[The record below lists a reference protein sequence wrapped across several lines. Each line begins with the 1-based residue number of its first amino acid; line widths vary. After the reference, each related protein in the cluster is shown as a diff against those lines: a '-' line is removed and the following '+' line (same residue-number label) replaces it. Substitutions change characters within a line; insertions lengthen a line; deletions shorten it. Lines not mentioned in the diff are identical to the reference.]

1 MESLKYKI
9 VKNAGQYEEY
19 CNLLEILVDQ
29 PESEKHEEEIELL
42 TLLIEK
48 WDEEHSTLK
57 ESDPVELLKF
67 LMIENQL
74 KSKDLS
80 ELLGVGKSVVSEI
93 LSYKKGFSKEIIRK
107 LADRFKLKQ
116 DAFNRPYALKIV
128 SKRKVVEAA
137 VN

>member
-19 CNLLEILVDQ
+19 CNLLETLVDQ
-29 PESEKHEEEIELL
+29 PESEEHEEEIELL

-57 ESDPVELLKF
+57 ENDPVELLKF
-67 LMIENQL
+67 LMAENQL
-74 KSKDLS
+74 KPKDLS

-93 LSYKKGFSKEIIRK
+93 LSYKKGFSKEVIRK

-116 DAFNRPYALKIV
+116 DAFNRPYALKTV

>member
-19 CNLLEILVDQ
+19 CNLLETLVDQ
-29 PESEKHEEEIELL
+29 PESEEHEEEIELL

-57 ESDPVELLKF
+57 ENDPVELLKF
-67 LMIENQL
+67 LMAENQL
-74 KSKDLS
+74 KPKDLS

-128 SKRKVVEAA
+128 IKRKVVEAA

>member
-19 CNLLEILVDQ
+19 CNLLETLVDQ
-29 PESEKHEEEIELL
+29 PESEEHEEEIELL

-57 ESDPVELLKF
+57 ENDPVELLKF
-67 LMIENQL
+67 LMAENQL
-74 KSKDLS
+74 KPKDLS

-93 LSYKKGFSKEIIRK
+93 LSYKKGFSKEVIRK

-116 DAFNRPYALKIV
+116 DAFNRLYALKTV